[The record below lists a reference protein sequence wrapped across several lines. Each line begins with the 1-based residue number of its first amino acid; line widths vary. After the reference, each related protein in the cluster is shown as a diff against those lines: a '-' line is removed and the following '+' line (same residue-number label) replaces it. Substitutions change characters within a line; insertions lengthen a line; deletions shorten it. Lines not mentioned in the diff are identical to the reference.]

1 MTVLSMLAFAGLCLV
16 LALTP
21 GPDTFLVLRYS
32 MGRARDGIA
41 AAAGTAIGSLV
52 WAALVGV
59 GLAALLE
66 QSAEVFRIV
75 KIAGGLYLIYLGVA
89 AFLASRKSS
98 HTADPTAA
106 TTAQAPQAA
115 RRRSTPSLLAGLLS
129 TMLNPKVGLFF
140 IAVVPQFVSAHA
152 GFGETMLLGAIDGL
166 IGMLYL
172 VAVALLASRMIA
184 WLRRPRV
191 TRALERI
198 SAGVLSALGIGTVI
212 AGAEG

>member
-1 MTVLSMLAFAGLCLV
+1 MSVLSLLAFAGLCLV

-32 MGRARDGIA
+32 MNRARDGIA

-89 AFLASRKSS
+89 AFLASRKSARS
-98 HTADPTAA
+98 APDPTDPTASVG
-106 TTAQAPQAA
+106 P
-115 RRRSTPSLLAGLLS
+115 RRGSTPSLFAGLLS